1 MNGKSCLS
9 LICVVG
15 FIVSAPIYH
24 YRNKPIAE
32 NRLKSQIAKNKEAN
46 ERKIYGAVPS
56 INKAILIAES
66 AFKADNV
73 TVDKSSLLVNFD
85 NNIWTVVRSPKEGE
99 KGGVSQIQI
108 DKTTGKILNLS
119 YGE

>member
-9 LICVVG
+9 LMCIVG

-32 NRLKSQIAKNKEAN
+32 NRIKAQIVKNKEAN
-46 ERKIYGAVPS
+46 DKKIYGIVPTV
-56 INKAILIAES
+56 NTAIHIAES
-66 AFKADNV
+66 AFKADNMIV
-73 TVDKSSLLVNFD
+73 EESSLLVNLE

-119 YGE
+119 YGK

>member
-24 YRNKPIAE
+24 YRNKPIIE
-32 NRLKSQIAKNKEAN
+32 NRIKAQIEKNREADN
-46 ERKIYGAVPS
+46 RKISGAVPT
-56 INKAILIAES
+56 IHTAILIAES
-66 AFKADNV
+66 AFRANNV
-73 TVDKSSLLVNFD
+73 IAEETSLLVNLE

-108 DKTTGKILNLS
+108 DKTTGKILNIS
-119 YGE
+119 HGE